1 MTIKEKIRRGV
12 LHTARF
18 TQYAQAE
25 DKSGVLYFRSGGG
38 EIVDMYDYSDAAKQ
52 IEAEMDEHQ
61 LNKATVYVDTEECF
75 TVIRG

>member
-1 MTIKEKIRRGV
+1 MTIKEQIRYGV

-25 DKSGVLYFRSGGG
+25 DKDGALYFRSEG
-38 EIVDMYDYSDAAKQ
+38 EIVDMYDYGDAAKQ

-61 LNKATVYVDTEECF
+61 LNKATVYVDTEEYF

>member
-1 MTIKEKIRRGV
+1 MTIKEQIRRGV

-18 TQYAQAE
+18 IQYAQAE
-25 DKSGVLYFRSGGG
+25 DKGGALYFRSEGQ
-38 EIVDMYDYSDAAKQ
+38 IVDMYDYSDAAKQ

-61 LNKATVYVDTEECF
+61 LNKATVYVDTEEYF

>member
-1 MTIKEKIRRGV
+1 MTIKEQIRRGV

-25 DKSGVLYFRSGGG
+25 DKDGVLYFRLEG
-38 EIVDMYDYSDAAKQ
+38 EIVDMYDYSDAANQ
-52 IEAEMDEHQ
+52 IEAEMDEYHI
-61 LNKATVYVDTEECF
+61 NKATVYVDTEKHF

>member
-1 MTIKEKIRRGV
+1 MTIKEQIRRGV

-18 TQYAQAE
+18 MQYAQAE
-25 DKSGVLYFRSGGG
+25 DKDGVLYFRSEGD
-38 EIVDMYDYSDAAKQ
+38 IVDMHDYSDAAKQ

-61 LNKATVYVDTEECF
+61 LNKATVYVDTEEHF

>member
-1 MTIKEKIRRGV
+1 MTIKEQIRRGV
-12 LHTARF
+12 LHTVHF

-25 DKSGVLYFRSGGG
+25 DKDGVLYFRSEG

-61 LNKATVYVDTEECF
+61 LNKATVYVDTVECF